1 MTTGADLYI
10 GVDWSGARG
19 KRLKALRVAT
29 CRPGDTAPQIIL
41 GPIDGDWSRGTF
53 LDWLLAQ
60 VSAYKRV
67 ICGLDFSFCF
77 PHSDIGAYFPGDPG
91 SPKGVSAFWDMVD
104 EACRDD
110 DELYSG
116 GLIASPRFEKY
127 FHTVGSRGEKYQ
139 RRLRVAEQRCQE
151 QGLGAPESVFN
162 LVGARQVGKSSL
174 SGMRMLNALR
184 RRAEKVAI
192 WPFDS
197 LEGASCVMLETFP
210 TAFLRLAGHKRG
222 KVRSISGLNGV
233 LAHFGSRAVD
243 SSAPDISDD
252 EADALV
258 TAAALRALCP
268 NEALWNPPGLSDR
281 VRRYEGWTFGI
292 E

>member
-1 MTTGADLYI
+1 MTADADLYI

-19 KRLKALRVAT
+19 KRLKGLQVAT
-29 CRPGDTAPQIIL
+29 CRPGGAPPQGVS
-41 GPIDGDWSRGTF
+41 GPIDGDWSRSAF

-60 VSAYKRV
+60 ISAHKRV

-77 PHSDIGAYFPGDPG
+77 PYADLGTYFPGDPG
-91 SPKGVSAFWDMVD
+91 SPKGVSAFWNMVD

-110 DELYSG
+110 DDLYSG
-116 GLIASPRFEKY
+116 GLVANPRFEKY
-127 FHTVGSRGEKYQ
+127 FHTVGRHGGEFQ
-139 RRLRVAEQRCQE
+139 QRLRVAEQRCQE

-174 SGMRMLNALR
+174 SGMRMLNSLR
-184 RRAEKVAI
+184 RRAEKVAV
-192 WPFDS
+192 WPFDG

-222 KVRSISGLNGV
+222 KIRSISGLNGV
-233 LAHFGSRAVD
+233 LAYFGSRPVNSA
-243 SSAPDISDD
+243 APDIGDD
-252 EADALV
+252 EADAAI